1 MNRIYLDHASTT
13 YMLPEVVEGMHQL
26 MLHQYGNPSSIHHHG
41 RVARSVIEQAR
52 KTIAKA
58 IKASVGE
65 IIFTSSATEA
75 NNTILRRSILDLHV
89 RRIITVKTEHHCI
102 LHTCEDLERQY
113 QDLSVTY
120 LDVDHLGHIDYLHL
134 EELLKTAVNGQTL
147 VSIMHGNNEIG
158 TLHNVQLISELCRKY
173 QVLFHCDAVQSIG
186 KLQWDVQNTPLAFL
200 SGSGHKFN
208 GPKGVGFFYMNN
220 DNIIHPWITGGA
232 QERSMRSGTE
242 NIYGIHGMGIA
253 LAQKLVHMESDH
265 STLLALKKYF
275 RKQLQEKLWDI
286 QFNGDQ
292 DDTRSLAHVLSV
304 SFPDTPRADMLMF
317 NLDINGISAS
327 SGSACSAG
335 IEMDS
340 HVLLA
345 IGHDTRRKTI
355 RFSLSP
361 STTMEEIDHCL
372 NILGT
377 LTPLQ

>member
-1 MNRIYLDHASTT
+1 
-13 YMLPEVVEGMHQL
+13 MLN
-26 MLHQYGNPSSIHHHG
+26 QYGNPSSIHHHG

-75 NNTILRRSILDLHV
+75 NNTILRRSILDLRV
-89 RRIITVKTEHHCI
+89 RRIITVKTEHHCV

-113 QDLSVTY
+113 PEISITY
-120 LDVDHLGHIDYLHL
+120 LGVDKLGHIDYSYL
-134 EELLKTAVNGQTL
+134 EDLLKLSVDGQTL

-158 TLHNVQLISELCRKY
+158 TLHDVQQISELCKKHK
-173 QVLFHCDAVQSIG
+173 VLFHCDAVQSLG
-186 KLQWDVQNTPLAFL
+186 KLPWDVQKTPLAFL

-220 DNIIHPWITGGA
+220 ENIIQPWVTGGA

-253 LAQKLVHMESDH
+253 LAHKLEHIDADH
-265 STLLALKKYF
+265 STLRALKHYF
-275 RKQLQEKLWDI
+275 RDQLRDKLMDI

-292 DDTRSLAHVLSV
+292 DDNRSLPHVLSV

-340 HVLLA
+340 HVLIA

-361 STTMEEIDHCL
+361 STTKEEIDHCI
-372 NILGT
+372 NILCT
-377 LTPLQ
+377 LTPTA